1 LKFPLRAYRSPTP
14 VPSLNGGYIHYRP
27 VIPITVVGPQ
37 GQVTTFVL
45 VDSGADDVV
54 FPADLAPQIGVD
66 LSAAVQRQAQ
76 GMGAPQP
83 ASLLFAP
90 VLLELSDQNET
101 SRWRAVVAFTQTP
114 LRFSLFGVAGG
125 IEHFLTTIDLGGRE
139 ITLLPQP
146 SLPATQDPRP

>member
-14 VPSLNGGYIHYRP
+14 VPSLNGSYTRDRP
-27 VIPITVVGPQ
+27 VIPITVIGPQ
-37 GQVTTFVL
+37 GQATTFVL

-54 FPADLAPQIGVD
+54 FPMDLAPQIGVD
-66 LSAAVQRQAQ
+66 LSAAVKRQAQ
-76 GMGAPQP
+76 GVSAPQP

-101 SRWRAVVAFTQTP
+101 YRWRAVVAFTQTP

-125 IEHFLTTIDLGGRE
+125 IEHFLTTLDLGARE

-146 SLPATQDPRP
+146 SLPVTQDPGP